1 MTKNFN
7 RLLRRMAAA
16 MLTAALLTLAP
27 AVTLTAYA
35 AENDAVQTECYM
47 DGSTLVLKGD
57 LAKTSET
64 GAIVLPAGASA
75 YSIEKIR
82 VDDAG
87 AVFPENAYGM
97 FKGFLNVTN
106 ISLRGADASKVK
118 NMSLMFANCDELTK
132 VDLSGLSVS
141 AEDMSG
147 MFLQCSRLVT
157 VYAGSGWNA
166 DNAEGEDMF
175 KDCSLLV
182 GGADTV
188 FDSWYTDSTYARID
202 GGTDAPGYFT
212 GKYEVKIDD
221 TIINGTVEANYQSAL
236 PNDTVTLTVTP
247 DDDYVINSVSVNGE
261 ELVPKYGTYLF
272 DMPACDVTVTASF
285 GFADG
290 VGARLAGHTLSL
302 DGDIGVNFYMELAPE
317 IAESGTA
324 YMLFT
329 IPNGG
334 DSFTEK
340 VYVNEQPDATLPHAE
355 KKGEYYVFKCNVAAK
370 EMDSAIY
377 AQINDGE
384 PVGTRY
390 EYSVG
395 QYADYLL
402 GNAKEDG
409 TEEQKEYF
417 RAKPL
422 VEKMLQYGA
431 CAKEYFAKTSAID
444 PLGDVTIDEK
454 FASFENLLPDDYFAG
469 STLSLKS
476 QTTLSLYFNDT
487 EELTFT
493 CTDEN
498 DKIRTV
504 ETVQNDSYQ
513 VARIRNIAAG
523 ELQNSFTLTIK
534 KGETKIGNITYS
546 PMNYCYKVLHG
557 GTTDARLQNVVKALA
572 AYSEAAKL
580 YFGS

>member
-1 MTKNFN
+1 MRF
-7 RLLRRMAAA
+7 
-16 MLTAALLTLAP
+16 
-27 AVTLTAYA
+27 
-35 AENDAVQTECYM
+35 
-47 DGSTLVLKGD
+47 
-57 LAKTSET
+57 
-64 GAIVLPAGASA
+64 
-75 YSIEKIR
+75 SICNLGCK
-82 VDDAG
+82 V
-87 AVFPENAYGM
+87 NAY
-97 FKGFLNVTN
+97 
-106 ISLRGADASKVK
+106 
-118 NMSLMFANCDELTK
+118 E
-132 VDLSGLSVS
+132 
-141 AEDMSG
+141 AESI
-147 MFLQCSRLVT
+147 
-157 VYAGSGWNA
+157 A
-166 DNAEGEDMF
+166 
-175 KDCSLLV
+175 SLL
-182 GGADTV
+182 
-188 FDSWYTDSTYARID
+188 
-202 GGTDAPGYFT
+202 
-212 GKYEVKIDD
+212 
-221 TIINGTVEANYQSAL
+221 
-236 PNDTVTLTVTP
+236 
-247 DDDYVINSVSVNGE
+247 
-261 ELVPKYGTYLF
+261 
-272 DMPACDVTVTASF
+272 
-285 GFADG
+285 
-290 VGARLAGHTLSL
+290 
-302 DGDIGVNFYMELAPE
+302 
-317 IAESGTA
+317 
-324 YMLFT
+324 
-329 IPNGG
+329 
-334 DSFTEK
+334 
-340 VYVNEQPDATLPHAE
+340 E
-355 KKGEYYVFKCNVAAK
+355 KKGWQRVPFEDEADAALIFTCAVTNTAAAK
-370 EMDSAIY
+370 SRKMMHRVKRGNPEAVCVMVGCY